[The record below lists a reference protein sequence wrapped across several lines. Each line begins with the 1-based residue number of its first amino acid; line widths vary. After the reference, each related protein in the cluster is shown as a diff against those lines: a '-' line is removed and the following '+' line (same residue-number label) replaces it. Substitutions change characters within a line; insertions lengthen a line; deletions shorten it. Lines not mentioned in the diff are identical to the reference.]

1 MILENLWGLL
11 LLLSIPVLILIY
23 IIKQEHKERRVSST
37 YLWHLSERFLK
48 KRLPIKRL
56 TSLIAF
62 MLQLTLLALLAFSA
76 TRPAV
81 ALGQVSGHIVVIDA
95 SASMQTEQDGV
106 TRFEAA
112 VAEVK
117 AIAESGLCSS
127 MTVIIASDTPACPVM
142 GGSVNEAVNA
152 LEDVSCSFGGCDL
165 YGTMKLVREA
175 YARMGSAKVTF
186 YTDTTYDDVENVTVV
201 DMRRDEKNVAIT
213 SLTHAGG
220 EFEGTLV
227 SFGEDREVT
236 VGLYL
241 DGTIVDTRT
250 VACLDGE
257 TATVTF
263 DHDTHAF
270 KEATLRFE
278 LADALPLD
286 NSYSVMGKQ
295 SETVSV
301 LVTGTETLFFET
313 GFAALGNCD
322 VTVKEEYE
330 RSDDGAYDLYIF
342 SGNVPKRDSFPRKGM
357 TIGFA
362 QSEDFSSHINIG
374 GGLRPSRP
382 VHGDG
387 VLLGDVNVHHS
398 SIYEYGLNITY
409 GPLLT
414 VDPLL
419 EGMEDALTEVYVRNT
434 LVCADLDDLH
444 TLVNPSRF
452 AWTSVLEPLER
463 QDSPKGE
470 REIPSTSQNLHD
482 SPLQCTIQVAFPPRK
497 HDLSVHPSSQAG
509 GRNPVSRG

>member
-186 YTDTTYDDVENVTVV
+186 YTDTTYEDVENVTV
-201 DMRRDEKNVAIT
+201 
-213 SLTHAGG
+213 
-220 EFEGTLV
+220 LV
-227 SFGEDREVT
+227 
-236 VGLYL
+236 
-241 DGTIVDTRT
+241 
-250 VACLDGE
+250 
-257 TATVTF
+257 
-263 DHDTHAF
+263 
-270 KEATLRFE
+270 
-278 LADALPLD
+278 
-286 NSYSVMGKQ
+286 
-295 SETVSV
+295 
-301 LVTGTETLFFET
+301 
-313 GFAALGNCD
+313 
-322 VTVKEEYE
+322 
-330 RSDDGAYDLYIF
+330 
-342 SGNVPKRDSFPRKGM
+342 
-357 TIGFA
+357 
-362 QSEDFSSHINIG
+362 
-374 GGLRPSRP
+374 
-382 VHGDG
+382 
-387 VLLGDVNVHHS
+387 VNF
-398 SIYEYGLNITY
+398 I
-409 GPLLT
+409 
-414 VDPLL
+414 
-419 EGMEDALTEVYVRNT
+419 
-434 LVCADLDDLH
+434 
-444 TLVNPSRF
+444 
-452 AWTSVLEPLER
+452 
-463 QDSPKGE
+463 
-470 REIPSTSQNLHD
+470 
-482 SPLQCTIQVAFPPRK
+482 
-497 HDLSVHPSSQAG
+497 
-509 GRNPVSRG
+509 